1 MKRSWLIPLQAAS
14 MKGHV
19 VLTFNVH
26 KDGTITDVEVRTPSP
41 VDAFDTAARGA
52 ISTSNP
58 TAPLPP
64 EYPSEK
70 AFFTVTFYYNEVPPR
85 P

>member
-1 MKRSWLIPLQAAS
+1 

-26 KDGTITDVEVRTPSP
+26 KDGTITDVEVRSPSTI
-41 VDAFDTAARGA
+41 DAFNDSAKAA
-52 ISTSNP
+52 ITSSNP
-58 TAPLPP
+58 TQPLPP
-64 EYPSEK
+64 EYPAEK

>member
-1 MKRSWLIPLQAAS
+1 MEI
-14 MKGHV
+14 
-19 VLTFNVH
+19 
-26 KDGTITDVEVRTPSP
+26 RTPSE
-41 VDAFDTAARGA
+41 VDAFNTAATGA

-64 EYPSEK
+64 EYPAEK

-85 P
+85 L